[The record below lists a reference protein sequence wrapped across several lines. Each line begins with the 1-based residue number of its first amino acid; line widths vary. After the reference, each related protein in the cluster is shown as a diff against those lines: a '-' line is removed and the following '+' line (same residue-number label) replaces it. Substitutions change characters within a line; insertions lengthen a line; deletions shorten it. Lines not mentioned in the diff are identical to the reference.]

1 MSSFLLSKV
10 NFKKAGEYEMGKGH
24 AIFDESIGHII
35 LKYNIQRRAVERN
48 EMSDNRRGH
57 QEKVPGS

>member
-1 MSSFLLSKV
+1 
-10 NFKKAGEYEMGKGH
+10 MGKGH

-48 EMSDNRRGH
+48 ETSDDKRGH
-57 QEKVPGS
+57 QEKAPGS